1 MAGKTDTSATL
12 FAQKKLLGKAH
23 TSNLKID
30 GEEEIGSNIQTSSEI
45 IFGDR
50 IPNTPSLTL
59 YSVQGIGAFPSV
71 EYVQFDLIPIAG
83 TSYDANDSGG
93 GSGGDPADIVQS
105 AGTHA
110 YAFRFP
116 ENYQTLTNNTKA
128 GDGVFSN
135 RVFLHETLGKAQL
148 IPPFFSRSAPNPYIV
163 KIYKDD
169 GNGAPGEEIPL
180 LDNVDWSIDYY
191 NGILFLQD
199 FNGNK
204 VPAFAK
210 AFVYVGR
217 MASEIIAAAADTGA
231 TTYGTNVLIKT
242 SWMEIPK
249 DEDGNTVPDGVNMVF
264 YLEEKPEPTSAL
276 LLYVNGVLQRQGL
289 NYDYTIVNKEI
300 VFNEDA
306 PKAGSYIFAT
316 YPYLYFLPTTT
327 KWMDVPS
334 GLSNGVNYTYALSET
349 PNPSTSLMLYV
360 NGVLQVQ
367 GAIADYTVSGKIIT
381 MNYIPKVGSNLLA
394 TYPY

>member
-1 MAGKTDTSATL
+1 
-12 FAQKKLLGKAH
+12 
-23 TSNLKID
+23 
-30 GEEEIGSNIQTSSEI
+30 
-45 IFGDR
+45 
-50 IPNTPSLTL
+50 
-59 YSVQGIGAFPSV
+59 
-71 EYVQFDLIPIAG
+71 
-83 TSYDANDSGG
+83 
-93 GSGGDPADIVQS
+93 
-105 AGTHA
+105 
-110 YAFRFP
+110 
-116 ENYQTLTNNTKA
+116 
-128 GDGVFSN
+128 
-135 RVFLHETLGKAQL
+135 
-148 IPPFFSRSAPNPYIV
+148 
-163 KIYKDD
+163 
-169 GNGAPGEEIPL
+169 
-180 LDNVDWSIDYY
+180 
-191 NGILFLQD
+191 
-199 FNGNK
+199 
-204 VPAFAK
+204 
-210 AFVYVGR
+210 
-217 MASEIIAAAADTGA
+217 
-231 TTYGTNVLIKT
+231 
-242 SWMEIPK
+242 MEIPK

>member
-30 GEEEIGSNIQTSSEI
+30 GEEEIGSNIQTSSDI

-50 IPNTPSLTL
+50 IPSAPNLTL
-59 YSVQGIGAFPSV
+59 NTVQGIGSFPSV
-71 EYVQFDLIPIAG
+71 EYVQFNLVPIAG

-93 GSGGDPADIVQS
+93 GSGSDSADISQT

-110 YAFRFP
+110 YAFQFP

-135 RVFLHETLGKAQL
+135 RVFLYETIGKAQL
-148 IPPFFSRSAPNPYIV
+148 VPPFFSGNAPNPYIV
-163 KIYKDD
+163 KIYKED
-169 GNGAPGEEIPL
+169 GTQIPL
-180 LDNVDWSIDYY
+180 LDNIDWNIDYY

-199 FNGNK
+199 YDESK
-204 VPAFAK
+204 VPAYAR

-242 SWMEIPK
+242 AWMEIPK
-249 DEDGNTVPDGVNMVF
+249 DEDGEPVPDGVTMVF
-264 YLEEKPEPTSAL
+264 YLEEKPEPASSL

-289 NYDYTIVNKEI
+289 NYDYTIVDKEI
-300 VFNEDA
+300 VFNEEA
-306 PKAGSYIFAT
+306 PKQGSYIFAT

-334 GLSNGVNYTYALSET
+334 GLSNGVNFTYTLSET
-349 PNPSTSLMLYV
+349 PNPPSSLMLYV

-367 GAIADYTVSGKIIT
+367 GEIADYTVSGKIVT